1 MQLPEGIILLQEKLK
16 PENRVN
22 LMPADEESIN
32 ADLEECCQRHPG
44 CRHRAECKKLHSTLT
59 DFIPYKR
66 ERTSTPRYRTDTQR
80 YADYLPMLSL
90 GAIQQAYTQ
99 KQNRYLC

>member
-1 MQLPEGIILLQEKLK
+1 MQQPEGIILLQEKLK

-22 LMPADEESIN
+22 LTSADEELIN
-32 ADLEECCQRHPG
+32 ADLGKCCQNHPG
-44 CRHRAECKKLHSTLT
+44 CRHRAECKRLHSTLT

-66 ERTSTPRYRTDTQR
+66 ERTSTPRYRTDVAK
-80 YADYLPMLSL
+80 YADYLPMLSQ
-90 GAIQQAYTQ
+90 GAINQAYTQ